1 MVTGALA
8 SSYYG
13 RPRTTLDVDVV
24 VRVTD
29 GDLAQLTEVLTNAGL
44 KAQGRD
50 LRKAW
55 RSEYR
60 IITIEDE
67 RSAYT
72 LDIILTDDKLERKSG
87 SIVGLRTYYQTPESL
102 ILAKLRMIKATLR
115 PEKAMTDREDIKAI
129 LKSTRLRLDIL
140 RKRAKSQGTQEIL
153 EDSMRK

>member
-1 MVTGALA
+1 
-8 SSYYG
+8 
-13 RPRTTLDVDVV
+13 
-24 VRVTD
+24 
-29 GDLAQLTEVLTNAGL
+29 
-44 KAQGRD
+44 

-87 SIVGLRTYYQTPESL
+87 SIVGLQTYYQTPESL

-140 RKRAKSQGTQEIL
+140 RTRAKSQGTQEIL
-153 EDSMRK
+153 EDSMRE